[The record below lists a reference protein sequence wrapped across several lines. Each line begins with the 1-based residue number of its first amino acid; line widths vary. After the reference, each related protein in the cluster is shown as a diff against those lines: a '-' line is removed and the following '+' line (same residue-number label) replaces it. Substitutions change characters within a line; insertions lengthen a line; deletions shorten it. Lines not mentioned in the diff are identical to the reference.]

1 MLSIANRVG
10 EATGMESDVRYYN
23 RRAAEE
29 RSRAS
34 RAITDEARTRHH
46 ELASMFAIKAAQL
59 NAVQVAD

>member
-1 MLSIANRVG
+1 
-10 EATGMESDVRYYN
+10 MESDVRYYN